1 MQILT
6 LYVNIIMKCTP
17 TNLIEDEKS
26 SQFLLRLFYLNFQV
40 FFLRIFYFI
49 LNNNRENWPNS

>member
-26 SQFLLRLFYLNFQV
+26 SQINLKLLIV
-40 FFLRIFYFI
+40 FSLDYKIQ
-49 LNNNRENWPNS
+49 

>member
-26 SQFLLRLFYLNFQV
+26 SHLSNEIYLANGSTEV
-40 FFLRIFYFI
+40 
-49 LNNNRENWPNS
+49 N